1 MNSTLAWS
9 FGRFFL
15 VCSKAN
21 FLANSRTNSCTLCFF
36 WKFSTRTE
44 MAAREI
50 GIILFEDVVLM
61 MIHPSTLTGSRGKL
75 ATIHTWKS
83 SSGLTEKKLREN
95 GIATDENIF
104 YVISNSV
111 SRLDLIGISHSQ
123 HQCRTKGPGVCW
135 SMVLF
140 TNWRQ
145 KFVKLF
151 YSLLN
156 LLYFLQ

>member
-1 MNSTLAWS
+1 
-9 FGRFFL
+9 
-15 VCSKAN
+15 
-21 FLANSRTNSCTLCFF
+21 
-36 WKFSTRTE
+36 

-61 MIHPSTLTGSRGKL
+61 MIHPSTLTGIRGKL

-83 SSGLTEKKLREN
+83 SSDGLTEKKLREN

-123 HQCRTKGPGVCW
+123 HQCRTKGC
-135 SMVLF
+135 VL
-140 TNWRQ
+140 
-145 KFVKLF
+145 KSGSIYKLEAKKIVKLF

-156 LLYFLQ
+156 LLYFSQFTIFDTAN